1 MATNLDLLYLA
12 NTANSP
18 NSSLTTNF
26 NVTPYYDDYSVNK
39 DYYRIL
45 FKPGFAVQ
53 ARELTQIQSIIQ
65 SQINR
70 FGKHVFKEGS
80 IVLPGSFNIKAN
92 LRDQK
97 MNPIDYVK
105 IQNTDGSGNN
115 IDVNSFIGE
124 IVNGATS
131 NVSALIVDALDTDG
145 TSANTKTFYVTYLN
159 ASPAD
164 PTVRVF
170 QPGETLNNANTGPC
184 LVLNT
189 DPVANTGYASWFQI
203 SSGVVF
209 AKDHFI
215 SFPTQ
220 SVVLDRYDPNPTCK
234 VGFYVTEDIITASQ
248 DSSLLDPALEASNY
262 AAPGADRLKLTPQ
275 LASVPYGE
283 EVQLPDFVTLFT
295 IKDGVV
301 QITNQATQYNIL
313 GDTLAKR
320 TYDETGDYVVRGL
333 NVQIQ
338 EHLDNGINKGRYTLA
353 NGGNSG
359 ALIVSV
365 DPGHAYVLGYPVDNN
380 DKIPIEIGK
389 PLNYNTVSSQI
400 TSTGM
405 GQYVTVNQFVGS
417 WLADQGTRISLY
429 DKPQQRISNFGSSA
443 GIKWSTGSQTG
454 NVIGTAAVTAI
465 EYASGTLGYD
475 AKYDVYLTDITMVG
489 SNNFSNVRSLYY
501 DNTSV
506 ADSGADILGASNTST
521 NTVLQGLTSAPLL
534 YKVGSNFTK
543 TVTDS
548 LGNPATIYSS
558 ERTGGVGTSLSM
570 SANGIFNFVP
580 ALGTNETLPYGTTGS
595 VSATDIADDL
605 ILTFNTSVNIGPLW
619 SGTAVAS
626 SGSGTT
632 LNGSGTKFTRL
643 NVGDKIEI
651 GGLSSNTFYIAS
663 IANDTSV
670 TLTTALPAGITLG
683 VAGNTI
689 FKAYKNGD
697 VINLLGTG
705 ANSGAQRVVSATPTT
720 MSINVAETFAATVP
734 VTLNYKVSLSSTAAA
749 KAVKTLNPNIY
760 VKIDC
765 STAGTTGPFCLG
777 FSDVYQIR
785 NIIKKTGSAPTS
797 LTDGTDVTKYF
808 VLNNGQK
815 DTLYDLA
822 TITPSS
828 YVSLGATDF
837 LLVQLDY
844 FSPTYSG
851 GSYFTID
858 SYPVNDSVSS
868 NSYIR
873 TENVPIYISPT
884 SKLKYD
890 LRNQLDFRPV
900 KSITAS
906 PSSTIGGAS
915 VNPSNTSTTF
925 YNSAAMKFPIPSSEL
940 IYSYQYYL
948 GRQDIVA
955 INKNGDITVTE
966 GVPDINPV
974 VPQPLSTQMLI
985 AILNIPPYPSISP
998 AYGNVIGRKDIACS
1012 ARKVTNRGYT
1022 MRDIGVLDNRIK
1034 NLEYYTSLTL
1044 LEKDALQMKVLDA
1057 NGLDRFKNGIFI
1069 DTFKDTSLTAKG
1081 IDPDY
1086 RIVNDPVELSLRPLF
1101 SSDSFKYDYLSGADV
1116 AVNSN
1121 KVTFSYIETLQFDQ
1135 TRVTDARNLER
1146 GTYYYQGN
1154 ITLFPYQDVWV
1165 DTSYA
1170 EDETVTL
1177 KANGATLSV
1186 DVSTTPDI
1194 AAKVLKTY
1202 TNTTWEDWKSKI
1214 TGYNLYR
1221 GQGAS
1226 RQYVGT
1232 YSDEAT
1238 ATAVA
1243 ASWTTAQGGGPATLE
1258 TVYDNTRVGVNWF
1271 ANESTDTAVGSYKL
1285 VSSEMIPYI
1294 RPQDIEVRVSGMK
1307 PYSKLHVFF
1316 DGVNVDQYV
1325 SPLTSDQFNTL
1336 IGGGVLPIDANL
1348 PVLGDELIVDTLG
1361 NAYFTFKISATG
1373 PKFRTGE
1380 RRLIVMDSSQV
1391 NPQDP
1396 AIQQDSSTYASN
1408 YFFADGTKQT
1418 LQRSVYST
1426 EGFRI
1431 TGENTG
1437 QEYTSYADNV
1447 LPNTWRP
1454 PPPPAYSC
1462 FNPEAKVLMADRT
1475 WKPIAEVKVGDEV
1488 VGANLSINKVVRTL
1502 QTTVNGRKMM
1512 KITDNAYATDDHIFL
1527 SDKGWKTWNPKH
1539 VIDIDAVNAPLLE
1552 GENREKSIDPLDK
1565 LKIVDIVDDNL
1576 TEKYVDVHGLRHEVV
1591 DTFDPEYVVY
1601 DLTLDG
1607 DETYIVE
1614 GYVVH
1619 NCCYAYTVKVRAPT
1633 DEEGIFVT
1641 SYDVFIQRKSP
1652 TRGLWFEIR
1661 ELDSAGQVTINQ
1673 VPGSRVDLT
1682 VDEIVESPDGKTN
1695 PVNVKFKN
1703 PIFLFNNKSYAF
1715 VIHSVS
1721 PSNMTVDPDTMVW
1734 ISRLGEKDV
1743 NTGAVVTDRQ
1753 RLGDLFQTQNNQ
1765 QWDLIPDVDLTINV
1779 YRAQFKKGTTT
1790 FEIGNEPVEKFL
1802 MANLSTSLVG
1812 RIGDDFISGD
1822 LLTISGANGVGS
1834 IAVGDLLIGNT
1845 SLASANGI
1853 VIANPSTGKYAVSN
1867 TGYKVGE
1874 SVSAFYASNNTYKGI
1889 TGIITATSNSS
1900 ATLAYYTDSAANTYA
1915 ELLYSSGGFI
1925 KGSTIRSVKSDGFGY
1940 RGQITDILDFPYS
1953 VTSFEPNVLD
1963 FIKTDISYEMNTYA
1977 NNAVTPSG
1985 YVTIHPSE
1993 TYYFGDEKR
2002 LSSRT
2007 NEINN
2012 LSGDQSNK
2020 VRVTF
2025 TSDSEYVSPLLDLDT
2040 TTTIY
2045 IDNLINSNTT
2055 GEGVAAIYANTSGV
2069 SISGGAALNKYI
2081 SQVVTLADGQDAED
2095 LNVFLTAY
2103 RPPGTDIQV
2112 YCKLLNGSD
2121 PGSISQC
2128 SWINMQYE
2136 GDGAVT
2142 YSSLSNRDNFLSYTF
2157 MLPTS
2162 MLTGTATGS
2171 VGAVQYLSNNITYT
2185 GYKYFQIKI
2194 VLVTAPDALGNTNKA
2209 IVPRVADLRCI
2220 ALQV

>member
-1 MATNLDLLYLA
+1 MATQLDLLYLA

-26 NVTPYYDDYSVNK
+26 NVTPYYDDYETNK

-45 FKPGFAVQ
+45 FKPGYAVQ
-53 ARELTQIQSIIQ
+53 ARELTQIQSMIQ

-105 IQNTDGSGNN
+105 IQNTDALGNN
-115 IDVNSFIGE
+115 IDVNAFLGQ

-131 NVSALIVDALDTDG
+131 NVSALIVDVLDTDG
-145 TSANTKTFYVTYLN
+145 TSTNTKTFYVTYLN

-209 AKDHFI
+209 AKDHFV

-220 SVVLDRYDPNPTCK
+220 SVVLNRYDANPTCK
-234 VGFYVTEDIITASQ
+234 VGFYVTEDIINSSQ
-248 DSSLLDPALEASNY
+248 DTSLLDPALEASNY
-262 AAPGADRLKLTPQ
+262 SAPGADRLKLTPE
-275 LASVPYGE
+275 LAVVPYDD
-283 EVQLPDFVTLFT
+283 VTSLPDFVTLFT
-295 IKDGVV
+295 IKEGVV
-301 QITNQATQYNIL
+301 QITNESTQYNIL

-333 NVQIQ
+333 NTQIQ
-338 EHLDNGINKGRYTLA
+338 EHLDNGVNKGRYTLA
-353 NGGNSG
+353 NGGNSQL
-359 ALIVSV
+359 LIVSV
-365 DPGHAYVLGYPVDNN
+365 DPGHAYVKGYPVDNN
-380 DKIPIEIGK
+380 DSFPLEIPK
-389 PLNYNTVSSQI
+389 PLNYQTVPSQI
-400 TSTGM
+400 SSTGM
-405 GQYVTVNQFVGS
+405 GQYITVNQFVGS
-417 WLADQGTRISLY
+417 WQADQGTRINLY
-429 DKPQQRISNFGSSA
+429 DVPQQRISNFGSAA
-443 GIKWSTGSQTG
+443 GIKWSTGTQTG

-465 EYASGTLGYD
+465 QYNSGTPGYD
-475 AKYDVYLTDITMVG
+475 AKYDIYLTDITMVG
-489 SNNFSNVRSLYY
+489 ANSFANVRSVYY
-501 DNTSV
+501 DNSVV

-521 NTVLQGLTSAPLL
+521 NTVLQGLTTAPLL
-534 YKVGSNFTK
+534 YKVGSNYTK

-548 LGNPATIYSS
+548 TGNPATIYLT
-558 ERTGGVGTSLSM
+558 ERTAGTGTTLSV
-570 SANGIFNFVP
+570 SANGILNFSAP
-580 ALGTNETLPYGTTGS
+580 LGTYETLPYGTTAA
-595 VSATDIADDL
+595 VSATDVSQDL
-605 ILTFNTSVNIGPLW
+605 ILTLGTSVNIGPLW
-619 SGTAVAS
+619 STSAVAT
-626 SGSGTT
+626 SGAGTTT
-632 LNGSGTKFTRL
+632 LNGTATKFTRF
-643 NVGDKIEI
+643 NIGDKIEI
-651 GGLSSNTFYIAS
+651 GGLAANTFYVAS
-663 IANDTSV
+663 IANDTTL

-683 VAGNTI
+683 VAGNNI
-689 FKAYKNGD
+689 YRAYKTGE
-697 VINLLGTG
+697 VVYLTGTS
-705 ANSGAQRVVSATPTT
+705 ANSGAQRTVSATPSSL
-720 MSINVAETFAATVP
+720 SINLATTFATTIP
-734 VTLNYKVSLSSTAAA
+734 VTLNYKVSLSLSAAQ
-749 KAVKTLNPNIY
+749 KAAKTLNSHAF
-760 VKIDC
+760 VKINC
-765 STAGTTGPFCLG
+765 SSAGTTGPFCLG

-785 NIIKKTGSAPTS
+785 NIIKKTGSAPS
-797 LTDGTDVTKYF
+797 GLTDGTNVTKYF

-822 TITPSS
+822 YITPSS
-828 YVSLGATDF
+828 YVTLGATDY
-837 LLVQLDY
+837 LLIELDY

-858 SYPVNDSVSS
+858 SYPVNDSVVSD
-868 NSYIR
+868 SYIR
-873 TENVPIYISPT
+873 TENIPIYTSPT
-884 SKLKYD
+884 SQLKYD
-890 LRNQLDFRPV
+890 LRNQIDFRPV
-900 KSITAS
+900 KSITANNQTN
-906 PSSTIGGAS
+906 PAYCV

-955 INKNGDITVTE
+955 INKNGDIAVTE
-966 GVPDINPV
+966 GVPEINPI
-974 VPQPLSTQMLI
+974 VPQPIDTQMLI
-985 AILNIPPYPSISP
+985 AILNIPPYPSLSP
-998 AYGNVIGRKDIACS
+998 AYGNILGRKDIACS
-1012 ARKVTNRGYT
+1012 AKKVTNRGYT

-1034 NLEYYTSLTL
+1034 NLEYYASLTL
-1044 LEKDALQMKVLDA
+1044 LEKDALAMKVLDV

-1069 DTFKDTSLTAKG
+1069 DTFKDTSLTSKG

-1086 RIVNDPVELSLRPLF
+1086 RIVTDPVELSIRPLF
-1101 SSDSFKYDYLSGADV
+1101 SSDSFKYNFLSGSNIV
-1116 AVNSN
+1116 VNSN
-1121 KVTFSYIETLQFDQ
+1121 KVTFAYDETIHFSQ

-1154 ITLFPYQDVWV
+1154 VTMFPNQDVWV

-1177 KANGATLSV
+1177 QANGATLSV
-1186 DVSTTPDI
+1186 DVSTSADI
-1194 AAKVLKTY
+1194 AAKLVKTY
-1202 TNTTWEDWKSKI
+1202 TNTTWGDWKTKI

-1226 RQYVGT
+1226 RAFVGT

-1238 ATAVA
+1238 ARAVA

-1258 TVYDNTRVGVNWF
+1258 TVYDNTRLGINWF
-1271 ANESTDTAVGSYKL
+1271 ANESTDTAVGAYKL
-1285 VSSEMIPYI
+1285 VSSSMIPYI

-1325 SPLTSDQFNTL
+1325 SPLTYEQFSTL
-1336 IGGGVLPIDANL
+1336 IAGGVLPIDANL
-1348 PVLGDELIVDTLG
+1348 PVLGNPLIVDTSG
-1361 NAYFTFKISATG
+1361 NAYFTFKISAAG

-1391 NPQDP
+1391 NPQNP
-1396 AIQQDSSTYASN
+1396 ATAPDSSTYASA

-1418 LQRSVYST
+1418 LQRTVFST
-1426 EGFRI
+1426 EGFRV
-1431 TGENTG
+1431 TGENTMG
-1437 QEYTSYADNV
+1437 EYTSYADDV

-1475 WKPIAEVKVGDEV
+1475 WKPIADVKIGDEV

-1527 SDKGWKTWNPKH
+1527 SDKGWKTWNPQH

-1565 LKIVDIVDDNL
+1565 LKIVDIVDNTL
-1576 TEKYVDVHGLRHEVV
+1576 TEKYVDVNQLGHEID

-1641 SYDVFIQRKSP
+1641 SYDVFIERKSP

-1661 ELDSAGQVTINQ
+1661 ELDSAGQVSSTQ
-1673 VPGSRVDLT
+1673 VPGSRVDLS
-1682 VDEIVESPDGKTN
+1682 VDEVLVSPDGKTN
-1695 PVNVKFKN
+1695 PTNVKFKN

-1734 ISRLGEKDV
+1734 VSRLGEVDV

-1753 RLGDLFQTQNNQ
+1753 RLGDLFNTQNNQ
-1765 QWDLIPDVDLTINV
+1765 QWDLVPDVDLVINV
-1779 YRAQFKKGTTT
+1779 YRAQFTKGTTT

-1802 MANLSTSLVG
+1802 LSNVSTSLSG
-1812 RIGDDFISGD
+1812 RVGDDFISGD
-1822 LLTISGANGVGS
+1822 TLTVSSANGTIS
-1834 IAVGDLLIGNT
+1834 VGDILIGNT
-1845 SLASANGI
+1845 SLSSANGR
-1853 VIANPSTGKYAVSN
+1853 VIAIPSTGKYAMSN

-1874 SVSAFYASNNTYKGI
+1874 RISAFYASNLSYKGI
-1889 TGIITATSNSS
+1889 TGIVTSTANAS
-1900 ATLAYYTDSAANTYA
+1900 ATLTYYTESAANVYA
-1915 ELLYSSGGFI
+1915 EMTYSSGGFL
-1925 KGSTIRSVKSDGFGY
+1925 KGQTIRSVKNDGFGY
-1940 RGQITDILDFPYS
+1940 RTDITDILDFPYS
-1953 VTSFEPNVLD
+1953 VVSFEPNALD
-1963 FIKTDISYEMNTYA
+1963 FIKTDIFYEMNTYA
-1977 NNAVTPSG
+1977 NNSVVPSG
-1985 YVTIHPSE
+1985 YVSIHPSE
-1993 TYYFGDEKR
+1993 TYYFSEEKQ

-2012 LSGDQSNK
+2012 LSGSPSNK

-2025 TSDSEYVSPLLDLDT
+2025 NSDSEYVSPLLDLDT

-2045 IDNLINSNTT
+2045 IDNLINSNTSS
-2055 GEGVAAIYANTSGV
+2055 EGVTTIYANTAGLATT
-2069 SISGGAALNKYI
+2069 GGASLNKYI

-2103 RPPGTDIQV
+2103 RPPGTDVKV

-2121 PGSISQC
+2121 PQSINQA
-2128 SWINMQYE
+2128 SWLEMSND
-2136 GDGAVT
+2136 GDGPVT
-2142 YSSLSNRDNFLSYTF
+2142 YSSLSNRDNFLSYTYV
-2157 MLPTS
+2157 LPTS
-2162 MLTGTATGS
+2162 MKTGTATGS
-2171 VGAVQYLSNNITYT
+2171 VGAVQYISNGVTYT
-2185 GYKYFQIKI
+2185 GYKYFKLKI
-2194 VLVTAPDALGNTNKA
+2194 VLVTAPDALGVTNTA
-2209 IVPRVADLRCI
+2209 VVPRVADLRAI
-2220 ALQV
+2220 ALQM